1 MNRLVL
7 FGAAIAF
14 AAGSALQAAE
24 ETPMKPMK
32 SMKPMAHK
40 MAASGAKMAMA
51 VPDDMK
57 WGDVPPVFS
66 PGAKLAVLEGNPFGS
81 GYYTVALKMPD
92 GYKVMPHWHPATERV
107 TVISGDFHAGMGDKM
122 DEAGAKDFPPGSFI
136 SIPPHMH
143 HYAFAKGET
152 VVQVSG
158 PAPFKLIYVNPADDP
173 SGMQGKKPMG
183 KKPMAKP
190 AA

>member
-1 MNRLVL
+1 MKKLMLLGTAVVL
-7 FGAAIAF
+7 AAASGLS
-14 AAGSALQAAE
+14 AAD
-24 ETPMKPMK
+24 ETPMKPK
-32 SMKPMAHK
+32 KPMAHK
-40 MAASGAKMAMA
+40 AAPAAKMAMA

-57 WGDVPPVFS
+57 WGDVPPLFS
-66 PGAKLAVLEGNPFGS
+66 PGAKLAVLEGNPFGT

-143 HYAFAKGET
+143 HFAFAKGET

-158 PAPFKLIYVNPADDP
+158 PAPFKLVYVNPADDP
-173 SGMQGKKPMG
+173 SGMQGKKP
-183 KKPMAKP
+183 
-190 AA
+190 AAQKAAEKTGE